1 MRSREE
7 EVRQEF
13 RHLAFR
19 MMAIA
24 EELED
29 TRSDEQALPEGRTRH
44 GGRAQQQ
51 KYSPSLLA
59 GFASQIY
66 KSRRER
72 DRHLPPS
79 LFSDPAWDMLL
90 ELFISKV
97 QQKRI
102 AITSLTAMAACP
114 ATTAL
119 RHIGVLEEAD
129 LVFRENSE
137 LDRRVNYISLTD
149 RGYWSMFRTLEA
161 QFRIMRGDE
170 RPTPRGKDHPRD
182 SGEYLIE
189 ETKRG
194 RLRAVK

>member
-29 TRSDEQALPEGRTRH
+29 SRSDEQTLPERRTRH
-44 GGRAQQQ
+44 SSRAQQQ

-79 LFSDPAWDMLL
+79 LFNDPAWDMLL

-119 RHIGVLEEAD
+119 RHIGVLEEAEFV
-129 LVFRENSE
+129 LRENSE
-137 LDRRVNYISLTD
+137 IDRRVSYISLTD

-170 RPTPRGKDHPRD
+170 RPTPRGEDHPRD
-182 SGEYLIE
+182 SGDYLIE
-189 ETKRG
+189 ETKRR